1 MGDESSPIVRLSTR
15 DVAPADRLSYASW
28 ILGSALAPAAVSAET
43 PSQYELDVTA
53 LELPSIAIVAQSGS
67 PQRSIRARSEI
78 RRTSQRYF
86 FLALVLSGSWQV
98 AHVTRARLGPGDIT
112 FYDSRYP
119 LDCDLLLHW
128 SGLNLQLSEQ
138 FVRKWVP
145 NPAVL
150 GWRNICRD
158 SQWGRVLA
166 SYVAQLSP
174 EFVVQAPVPQGVLI
188 DQLGALLALTASE
201 LSGRRAE
208 SAPAERS
215 VRDHVY
221 DHIRQR
227 CADSALQTADV
238 ASSLHMS
245 KRSLHR
251 ALAACGETFGAM
263 LIQARVD
270 LAVRMLQ
277 SPLFDRVT
285 TAEIG
290 RRAGFSDASHF
301 VKVLRSRTGQTPLQM
316 RRASH
321 GTPFAHSSTSAD

>member
-1 MGDESSPIVRLSTR
+1 MRDESSQIVRLSTR

-28 ILGSALAPAAVSAET
+28 ILGSALAPAAVSTET

-67 PQRSIRARSEI
+67 PQRAIRARPEV

-86 FLALVLSGSWQV
+86 FLVLALSGSW
-98 AHVTRARLGPGDIT
+98 HVTNVTRTRLGPGDIT
-112 FYDSRYP
+112 FYDSRDP
-119 LDCDLLLHW
+119 LDCDLQLHW
-128 SGLNLQLSEQ
+128 SGINLQLSEQ

-145 NPAVL
+145 NPIVL
-150 GWRNICRD
+150 GGGRIGE

-166 SYVAQLSP
+166 SYVAQMSP
-174 EFVVQAPVPQGVLI
+174 EFVVQAPLPQGVLI

-201 LSGRRAE
+201 LSGRRAV
-208 SAPAERS
+208 STPVERS

-227 CADSALQTADV
+227 CADTALQAADV

-301 VKVLRSRTGQTPLQM
+301 VKVLRNRTGQTPLQM

>member
-1 MGDESSPIVRLSTR
+1 MEGARR
-15 DVAPADRLSYASW
+15 D
-28 ILGSALAPAAVSAET
+28 
-43 PSQYELDVTA
+43 
-53 LELPSIAIVAQSGS
+53 AQ
-67 PQRSIRARSEI
+67 R
-78 RRTSQRYF
+78 F
-86 FLALVLSGSWQV
+86 
-98 AHVTRARLGPGDIT
+98 GPGDLI
-112 FYDSRYP
+112 FYDSRYTH
-119 LDCDLLLHW
+119 DCDLLLSLELLEFAAVGTVRAQMGAQSYRAR
-128 SGLNLQLSEQ
+128 SGGAL
-138 FVRKWVP
+138 
-145 NPAVL
+145 
-150 GWRNICRD
+150 RD

-174 EFVVQAPVPQGVLI
+174 EFVVQAPLPQGVLI

-201 LSGRRAE
+201 LSGRRAV
-208 SAPAERS
+208 STPAERS

-227 CADSALQTADV
+227 CADTALQAADV

-321 GTPFAHSSTSAD
+321 GTPFAHPSTSAD